1 MCGSSASCGA
11 LYFARKRKVTTKHL
25 REFSARYFGPFGGY
39 AQQYLFHH
47 ARTTH
52 AARKKIQMKFDAALT
67 PADISRLPE
76 RDLSATTCVVF
87 DVLRATSSM
96 ITALANGAAEIFPA
110 KTIEEARALREK
122 MPDALL
128 GGERHGERI
137 EGFDLG
143 NNPFEYIAALRRDN
157 GSSARRRTAP
167 SRSAPASTP
176 GRVLVGALLNI
187 AALRDELARS
197 QPAEV
202 LLVCAGTFETFALE
216 DAIAAGLLAAEFPDA
231 ELTDAAVRRGSL
243 RQSGFSPRP
252 STGCSPR
259 ATAARSR
266 HGAGRIR
273 SSGALNS
280 RVLAVIGAMDG
291 TIIRRL

>member
-1 MCGSSASCGA
+1 
-11 LYFARKRKVTTKHL
+11 
-25 REFSARYFGPFGGY
+25 
-39 AQQYLFHH
+39 
-47 ARTTH
+47 
-52 AARKKIQMKFDAALT
+52 MKFDAALS
-67 PADISRLPE
+67 PSDISHLHE

-96 ITALANGAAEIFPA
+96 ITALANGAAEIHPA
-110 KTIEEARALREK
+110 KTIEEARALRME

-143 NNPFEYIAALRRDN
+143 NNPLEYTALAGKRIISTTTNGTNALRACER
-157 GSSARRRTAP
+157 A
-167 SRSAPASTP
+167 

-216 DAIAAGLLAAEFPDA
+216 DAIASGVLASEFPEA
-231 ELTDAAVRRGSL
+231 ELTDAAVAVI
-243 RQSGFSPRP
+243 
-252 STGCSPR
+252 
-259 ATAARSR
+259 ATAKQFATPLEGLLAARN
-266 HGAGRIR
+266 G
-273 SSGALNS
+273 
-280 RVLAVIGAMDG
+280 RVLVAKGWKNQVEWCADVSRFEVIGAMDG
-291 TIIRRL
+291 KIIRSL